1 MSVAASL
8 KGSVRVHQKSMFA
21 ETPTLAPA
29 IHAVSAYAEEHRA
42 DLSPEDAQIIL
53 EIRRR
58 LERIEG
64 QASEL
69 VAINNRMWAKQG
81 FKVDFDHTTDTVTF
95 SVGGVEQH
103 LKLNRADPNVPIQM
117 RGLTSGTAY
126 HAGTSQPADEEEQ
139 KHRVEL
145 EEKLES
151 YYQSAHRVLKL
162 LGRVSSLPKI
172 RCVPISRVRNELIE
186 HTDDGALYSFGVG
199 STGPRVKPMHRGV
212 PKFNDEGLVPNT
224 RAFVDAII
232 AGCAPSA
239 P

>member
-1 MSVAASL
+1 
-8 KGSVRVHQKSMFA
+8 MFA

-29 IHAVSAYAEEHRA
+29 IQAITAYAEMHRT
-42 DLSPEDAQIIL
+42 DLSPEHVQILL

-58 LERIEG
+58 LERLEG
-64 QASEL
+64 QAAEL
-69 VAINNRMWAKQG
+69 IAINNRMWAKQG
-81 FKVDFDHTTDTVTF
+81 FKVDFDPITDTITF
-95 SVGGVEQH
+95 SVGGVEQR
-103 LKLNRADPNVPIQM
+103 LKLNLANPNVPIQM
-117 RGLTSGTAY
+117 KGLTSGTAY
-126 HAGTSQPADEEEQ
+126 HVGTSQPADEDDQ
-139 KHRVEL
+139 TLRVEL

-172 RCVPISRVRNELIE
+172 RCVAISRVRNELIE

-199 STGPRVKPMHRGV
+199 STGPRVKPMHRGA

-224 RAFVDAII
+224 RAFVDAIVS
-232 AGCAPSA
+232 GCSHSA